1 MINLNIFIAIFL
13 WLISMV
19 YKIIVSYKLFINVRN
34 FIFNISHENRIEYY
48 QSVVNAALVRH
59 YHLILSR

>member
-1 MINLNIFIAIFL
+1 
-13 WLISMV
+13 MV

-48 QSVVNAALVRH
+48 QSVVNAALVRPFDSQSIIK
-59 YHLILSR
+59 YFIALRIRSLTYY